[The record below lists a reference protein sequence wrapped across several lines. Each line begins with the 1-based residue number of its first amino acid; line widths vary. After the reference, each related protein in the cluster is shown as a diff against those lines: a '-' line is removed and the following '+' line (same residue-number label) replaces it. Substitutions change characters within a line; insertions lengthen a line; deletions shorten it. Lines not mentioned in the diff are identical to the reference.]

1 MPTTSNSTLYIVKNP
16 NDRKRTPPNVII
28 KEQDQQQQQQT
39 ENEIKRMQRQSSMQH
54 EICLSTHAARVQLT
68 GRLNDDTPSVNK

>member
-39 ENEIKRMQRQSSMQH
+39 ENEIKTHAETKQ
-54 EICLSTHAARVQLT
+54 HAARDL
-68 GRLNDDTPSVNK
+68 SVNARRTRAAYRPAER

>member
-28 KEQDQQQQQQT
+28 KEQDQQQQQT

>member
-28 KEQDQQQQQQT
+28 KEQDQQQQQT
-39 ENEIKRMQRQSSMQH
+39 ENEIKTHAETKQ
-54 EICLSTHAARVQLT
+54 HAARDL
-68 GRLNDDTPSVNK
+68 SVNARRTRAAYRPAER